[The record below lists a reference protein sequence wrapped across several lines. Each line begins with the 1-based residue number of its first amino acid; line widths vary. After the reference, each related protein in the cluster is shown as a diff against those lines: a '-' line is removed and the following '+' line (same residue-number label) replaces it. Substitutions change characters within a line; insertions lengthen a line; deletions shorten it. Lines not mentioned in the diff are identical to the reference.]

1 MASANDDIL
10 ITESRNL
17 GDDAAPTNGNAPK
30 ESDAASIRA
39 LEKQGIFLEK
49 DGDKPI
55 TAKPR
60 NELSK
65 ELEDM
70 GGIEIIPND
79 DKEV

>member
-1 MASANDDIL
+1 MTPADDDIL

-17 GDDAAPTNGNAPK
+17 SDDSTSTNGDATK
-30 ESDAASIRA
+30 ESDIASIRA

-49 DGDKPI
+49 DGEKPT
-55 TAKPR
+55 TAEPR
-60 NELSK
+60 DELSK

-70 GGIEIIPND
+70 GGIEIIQNG

>member
-1 MASANDDIL
+1 MAPANDDIL

-17 GDDAAPTNGNAPK
+17 SDDSTPTNGNTPK

-49 DGDKPI
+49 DGGKPI
-55 TAKPR
+55 LTKPR

-70 GGIEIIPND
+70 GGIEIIQND

>member
-17 GDDAAPTNGNAPK
+17 NDDSASTNGNTPK

-49 DGDKPI
+49 DRDNATP
-55 TAKPR
+55 TKPR
-60 NELSK
+60 NELSQ